1 MSPVCLKKKRETT
14 QTKRLTVLGLDL
26 IDGETQRI
34 PVQAYGSAV
43 RLADMEGDVGRFVH
57 GRHRLLCVVSYVF
70 QNNDERKM

>member
-1 MSPVCLKKKRETT
+1 MSPVCLKKKRNNAN
-14 QTKRLTVLGLDL
+14 KRLTVLGLDL

-57 GRHRLLCVVSYVF
+57 GRHRFLCVVLYGF
-70 QNNDERKM
+70 QNNDDGKM